1 MKKVNITIGRFQPFT
16 KGHLN
21 MVTEGNLPCIVYRIN
36 SSKND
41 EDFTKIKVKGK
52 VVKKADIQS
61 VLAYLDNNGEGN
73 LTDTQK
79 EILKRPFTNDL
90 IEKELEIVKR
100 SNKKYFE
107 DVIYVTNA
115 YEAIA
120 DFASKVAEGLYEPNY
135 LMCGDD
141 RVDTYSKMIN
151 ADKPWKTPDGKEV
164 ENVLKGKLEVNIGK
178 GRTEGVSGTAVRA
191 SIIKNDKSAFAKIM
205 PAGADAMFDDFVT
218 AFKTF
223 KSTLANTVNEYHNF
237 VQLADFI
244 TESIDVNT
252 YITEGGAA
260 GHMSHPFDYDEFT
273 GHDLLELVDDLF
285 GGKIENMK
293 EKLDGTNIHA
303 TMNNNGQVVFIRNKS
318 NLNSELGGMSIQD
331 MADKWADKPGVQ
343 KTFLTAG
350 KIITEIFNKLGV
362 KYFNPDS
369 ETRKVINCE
378 CIIAGKTNI
387 MPYAEDRVAF
397 HGYVIYKKNGSAWEE
412 VENVEGHVDDIYKAA
427 AGIDSAR
434 PRMNLVIKSV
444 EEAAKFAKVFKS
456 DLENLFKAE
465 GLSLKNTIEDWKRAR
480 FNNLKPEWLDK
491 EVDRI
496 YDRWFNND
504 KSFKASE
511 LKKIYAD
518 HYDDV
523 KSDKFAKTYVK
534 SVMEPIDDLFL
545 EIGNAFIKMCDGFTN
560 ASSHNTIVD
569 TLKKD
574 LSDVCAAVEKSGS
587 DEVKQQLEFQLNR
600 LRKLGDNAI
609 NSAEGVV
616 FVYKGRLMKCTGSFA
631 ALNQAL
637 GLRFNINEG
646 VLNDIEDTLA
656 NSDKNIKNAKKA
668 MSRKT
673 IVDGITSNDPWKQ
686 KQAIELFEEILT
698 DNHVQKY
705 YGIATRAEYEN
716 YWFVQ
721 FKKCDVQGIP
731 QIILFKK
738 QTSYWYVIYI
748 DKYGGE
754 PRYTRFPGSSLKQI
768 SAFLAPRYNDLY
780 RVPKDLED
788 LDGMCG
794 QIFRIM
800 YMR

>member
-21 MVTEGNLPCIVYRIN
+21 MVTEGDLPCIVYRIN

-52 VVKKADIQS
+52 AVKKADIQS

-151 ADKPWKTPDGKEV
+151 SDKPWKTPDGKEV

-191 SIIKNDKSAFAKIM
+191 SIIKNNKSAFAKIM

-218 AFKTF
+218 AFKSF
-223 KSTLANTVNEYHNF
+223 KETLANTVNEYHNF

-273 GHDLLELVDDLF
+273 GHELLELVDDLF

-444 EEAAKFAKVFKS
+444 EEATKFAKVFKS

-480 FNNLKPEWLDK
+480 FNKLKPEWLDK

-511 LKKIYAD
+511 LKKIYTD

-646 VLNDIEDTLA
+646 ILNDIENTLA
-656 NSDKNIKNAKKA
+656 NSDKDVKA
-668 MSRKT
+668 VLYKQL
-673 IVDGITSNDPWKQ
+673 INGITSYDGKEQKNAVELF
-686 KQAIELFEEILT
+686 KQALKDLKVKPT
-698 DNHVQKY
+698 TNHMDMYKSKS
-705 YGIATRAEYEN
+705 
-716 YWFVQ
+716 WWVQ
-721 FKKCDVQGIP
+721 FKEHPTGYEFIM
-731 QIILFKK
+731 IK
-738 QTSYWYVIYI
+738 QYSTEAYRYIIYI
-748 DKYGGE
+748 DKYGTATKYWRTNNFNGAIS
-754 PRYTRFPGSSLKQI
+754 YLIPGKPI
-768 SAFLAPRYNDLY
+768 YE
-780 RVPKDLED
+780 VPES
-788 LDGMCG
+788 MNPICEET
-794 QIFRIM
+794 FRIM

>member
-21 MVTEGNLPCIVYRIN
+21 MVTEGDLPCIVYRIN

-52 VVKKADIQS
+52 AVKKADIQS

-205 PAGADAMFDDFVT
+205 PAGADAMFDDFVA

-273 GHDLLELVDDLF
+273 GHELLELVDDLF

-427 AGIDSAR
+427 AGINSAR

-465 GLSLKNTIEDWKRAR
+465 GLSLKNTIEDW
-480 FNNLKPEWLDK
+480 
-491 EVDRI
+491 
-496 YDRWFNND
+496 
-504 KSFKASE
+504 
-511 LKKIYAD
+511 
-518 HYDDV
+518 
-523 KSDKFAKTYVK
+523 
-534 SVMEPIDDLFL
+534 
-545 EIGNAFIKMCDGFTN
+545 
-560 ASSHNTIVD
+560 
-569 TLKKD
+569 
-574 LSDVCAAVEKSGS
+574 
-587 DEVKQQLEFQLNR
+587 
-600 LRKLGDNAI
+600 
-609 NSAEGVV
+609 
-616 FVYKGRLMKCTGSFA
+616 
-631 ALNQAL
+631 
-637 GLRFNINEG
+637 
-646 VLNDIEDTLA
+646 
-656 NSDKNIKNAKKA
+656 
-668 MSRKT
+668 
-673 IVDGITSNDPWKQ
+673 
-686 KQAIELFEEILT
+686 
-698 DNHVQKY
+698 
-705 YGIATRAEYEN
+705 
-716 YWFVQ
+716 
-721 FKKCDVQGIP
+721 
-731 QIILFKK
+731 
-738 QTSYWYVIYI
+738 
-748 DKYGGE
+748 
-754 PRYTRFPGSSLKQI
+754 
-768 SAFLAPRYNDLY
+768 
-780 RVPKDLED
+780 
-788 LDGMCG
+788 
-794 QIFRIM
+794 
-800 YMR
+800 

>member
-1 MKKVNITIGRFQPFT
+1 
-16 KGHLN
+16 
-21 MVTEGNLPCIVYRIN
+21 MVTEGDLPCIVYRIN
-36 SSKND
+36 SSKSD

-52 VVKKADIQS
+52 VVKKTDIQS
-61 VLAYLDNNGEGN
+61 VLAYLDNNGEGS

-151 ADKPWKTPDGKEV
+151 SDKPWKTPDGKEV
-164 ENVLKGKLEVNIGK
+164 ENVLKGKLEVNIGN

-205 PAGADAMFDDFVT
+205 PSGADVMFEDFVA

-223 KSTLANTVNEYHNF
+223 KSTLANTINEYHNF

-350 KIITEIFNKLGV
+350 NIITEIFNKLGA

-480 FNNLKPEWLDK
+480 FNKLKPEWLDK

-523 KSDKFAKTYVK
+523 KSDKFAKTYIK

-560 ASSHNTIVD
+560 SSSHNTIVD

-600 LRKLGDNAI
+600 LRKLGDDAI

-646 VLNDIEDTLA
+646 ILNDIEDTLA
-656 NSDKNIKNAKKA
+656 NSDKDIDAAIFAKLIYIVSDDKKEQENAVNLFKK
-668 MSRKT
+668 RLKDLKVKPT
-673 IVDGITSNDPWKQ
+673 T
-686 KQAIELFEEILT
+686 
-698 DNHVQKY
+698 NHMDMYKSSS
-705 YGIATRAEYEN
+705 
-716 YWFVQ
+716 YWVQ
-721 FKKCDVQGIP
+721 FKEHNDGYEFVMI
-731 QIILFKK
+731 K
-738 QTSYWYVIYI
+738 QYNTSAYRYIIYI
-748 DKYGGE
+748 DKYGKPTKYWRTNNFNGATA
-754 PRYTRFPGSSLKQI
+754 YLIPGKPI
-768 SAFLAPRYNDLY
+768 YE
-780 RVPKDLED
+780 VPES
-788 LDGMCG
+788 MNPICEE
-794 QIFRIM
+794 IFRIM
-800 YMR
+800 YGR

>member
-21 MVTEGNLPCIVYRIN
+21 MVTEGDLPCIVYRIN

-73 LTDTQK
+73 LTDSQK

-151 ADKPWKTPDGKEV
+151 SDKPWKTPDGKEV
-164 ENVLKGKLEVNIGK
+164 DNVLKGKLEVNIGK

-205 PAGADAMFDDFVT
+205 PSGADAMFEDFVA

-223 KSTLANTVNEYHNF
+223 KSTLANTINEYHNF

-350 KIITEIFNKLGV
+350 NIITEIFNKLGV

-480 FNNLKPEWLDK
+480 FNKLKPEWLDK
-491 EVDRI
+491 EVDKI

-511 LKKIYAD
+511 LKKIYTD

-560 ASSHNTIVD
+560 SSSHNTIVD

-646 VLNDIEDTLA
+646 VLNDIENTLA
-656 NSDKNIKNAKKA
+656 NSDKDIDAVIFAKIIDIVSDDKKEQEKAVNLFKKRLKDLKIKP
-668 MSRKT
+668 T
-673 IVDGITSNDPWKQ
+673 T
-686 KQAIELFEEILT
+686 
-698 DNHVQKY
+698 NHMDMYKSSS
-705 YGIATRAEYEN
+705 
-716 YWFVQ
+716 WWVQ
-721 FKKCDVQGIP
+721 FKEHNDGYEFVMI
-731 QIILFKK
+731 K
-738 QTSYWYVIYI
+738 QYSTSAYRYIIYI
-748 DKYGGE
+748 DKYGKPTKYWRTNNFNGATAYLILGKPIYE
-754 PRYTRFPGSSLKQI
+754 
-768 SAFLAPRYNDLY
+768 
-780 RVPKDLED
+780 VPES
-788 LDGMCG
+788 MNPICEE
-794 QIFRIM
+794 IFRII